1 MTVAATV
8 VRTDRESALRRLLRN
23 RAGTVGMLICAVFAL
38 LAFGAPLIA
47 PHDPLATDWG
57 ALRQPPSDTY
67 WFGTDDIGR
76 DVLSRVIWGSR
87 ASLLAGVVSVLI
99 AMAAGVPAGLISGYA
114 GGILD
119 VLLMRVTDGLLA
131 VPALI
136 LAIALA
142 AFLGPSLGN
151 AMIAI
156 GVAAAPVFMRLTR
169 GEVLALRHEQYV
181 EAAHTMGFS
190 DLRITVRH
198 ILPNVLPVLLV
209 QATLSIAT
217 AIIAEAGLSF
227 LGLGQ
232 QPPAPSW
239 GASLNAARN
248 FIVDAPWMSVWPGA
262 FCAMCSIRA
271 APDGYFARLS
281 PTGRTM
287 SSTYGTKPCS
297 FALAANNQTWWKIGM
312 VGRSIR

>member
-8 VRTDRESALRRLLRN
+8 VRTDRQPALRRLLRN
-23 RAGTVGMLICAVFAL
+23 RSGTVGLLICVVFVL

-169 GEVLALRHEQYV
+169 GEVLALRREQYV
-181 EAAHTMGFS
+181 EAARTMGFS

-262 FCAMCSIRA
+262 FICLAVFGFNLLG
-271 APDGYFARLS
+271 DGLRDVLD
-281 PTGRTM
+281 PR
-287 SSTYGTKPCS
+287 ST
-297 FALAANNQTWWKIGM
+297 
-312 VGRSIR
+312 

>member
-1 MTVAATV
+1 MTAF
-8 VRTDRESALRRLLRN
+8 RRLLRN
-23 RAGTVGMLICAVFAL
+23 RAGTVGLVICTVFAL

-57 ALRQPPSDTY
+57 ALRQPPSDAY

-99 AMAAGVPAGLISGYA
+99 AIAAGVPTGLFSGYA
-114 GGILD
+114 GGIFD
-119 VLLMRVTDGLLA
+119 IVLMRVTDGLLA

-136 LAIALA
+136 LAIAMA

-156 GVAAAPVFMRLTR
+156 GVAAAPIFMRLTR
-169 GEVLALRHEQYV
+169 GEVLALRDAEYV
-181 EAAHTMGFS
+181 EAARSMGFS
-190 DLRITVRH
+190 NFRIVVRH

-248 FIVDAPWMSVWPGA
+248 FIIDAPWMSIWPGA
-262 FCAMCSIRA
+262 FICLAVFGFNLLG
-271 APDGYFARLS
+271 DGLREVLD
-281 PTGRTM
+281 P
-287 SSTYGTKPCS
+287 
-297 FALAANNQTWWKIGM
+297 
-312 VGRSIR
+312 RSN

>member
-181 EAAHTMGFS
+181 EAARTMGFS

-262 FCAMCSIRA
+262 FICLAVFGFNLLG
-271 APDGYFARLS
+271 DGLRDVLD
-281 PTGRTM
+281 PR
-287 SSTYGTKPCS
+287 SS
-297 FALAANNQTWWKIGM
+297 
-312 VGRSIR
+312 